1 MVNFVLRR
9 LLHALP
15 LLVCVIVFNF
25 FLIHLAPGDPIQALV
40 GEFPAPESYIVEMRK
55 AFGLD
60 QPVYIQLLLYIKN
73 VLAGDLGFSFYYRQP
88 VLTVILDRVPATLQ
102 LMVPALLFSAAVGI
116 VLGVLSARKPYS
128 LADNT
133 ISVFSLFGYCVPA
146 FWLGQMLMATFAIE
160 LGWLPS
166 QGMKTVG
173 ADLEGV
179 SLIIDRTA
187 HLVMPFAALAIRH
200 LAVNARMMRSS
211 MLEVAYEDFVTV
223 ARAKGLDEK
232 AVIAHH
238 MVPNALMPVVT
249 IIGVDVG
256 FLFTG
261 SVLVESVF
269 GWPGIGRLMYESIVK
284 RDYPVLMGNFLI
296 TTVLVVVVNLIVD
309 LIYLWLDPR
318 VKYTK

>member
-1 MVNFVLRR
+1 MVNFVSRR

-15 LLVCVIVFNF
+15 LLICVIVFNF

-60 QPVYIQLLLYIKN
+60 QSIYIQLLLYIKN

-102 LMVPALLFSAAVGI
+102 LMVPALLFSATVGI
-116 VLGVLSARKPYS
+116 LLGVLSARKPYS

-146 FWLGQMLMATFAIE
+146 FWLGQMLMAAFAIE

-173 ADLEGV
+173 VDLQGV

-187 HLVMPFAALAIRH
+187 HLALPFAALAIRH

-238 MVPNALMPVVT
+238 MMTDVSNKTISLMVDHGLVSRPSLQ
-249 IIGVDVG
+249 IIITNQGH
-256 FLFTG
+256 
-261 SVLVESVF
+261 VF
-269 GWPGIGRLMYESIVK
+269 S
-284 RDYPVLMGNFLI
+284 FS
-296 TTVLVVVVNLIVD
+296 TA
-309 LIYLWLDPR
+309 PR
-318 VKYTK
+318 GYGPTRHLGASGQKQ